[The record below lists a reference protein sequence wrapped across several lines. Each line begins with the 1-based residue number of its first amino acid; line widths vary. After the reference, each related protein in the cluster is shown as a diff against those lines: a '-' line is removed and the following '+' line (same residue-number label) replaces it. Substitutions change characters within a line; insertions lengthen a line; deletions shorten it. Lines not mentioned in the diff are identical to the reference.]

1 MKTRVLIILA
11 SGLALLSSV
20 ANAQTTAS
28 TPVGAH
34 NLYEVC
40 KSSLVKK
47 YADEKVSDPETAA
60 FAAHHTCSFFAQKCK
75 TEPEG
80 ETCKKAI
87 ADFSGK

>member
-1 MKTRVLIILA
+1 MKLRILICLA
-11 SGLALLSSV
+11 SGMALLSSV
-20 ANAQTTAS
+20 SSAQSTAS
-28 TPVGAH
+28 KPLGAH

-40 KSSLVKK
+40 KAALVKK
-47 YADEKVSDPETAA
+47 YADEKVSDPESAA